1 MSVESPKISGLV
13 TVRYVVMSVLN
24 RLQDYSMKSYLRLL
38 QLAVEGFSEEFAL
51 FHTDVGKEI
60 VYLHMSLAKT
70 CDLPGDFVDWLVL
83 GYPVNGKL
91 RAITPHDRILLPRT
105 YYNTLIQTAAQFVTD
120 HAAAYLVGGVVVTSS
135 GANIILTSSVAGVD
149 FAGSTTVTNTSGDL
163 AGTAVTTTPNAPAV
177 KRVDT
182 ITLSGTYGAANILC
196 DAVTREASFD
206 TGDVV
211 GNADSD
217 ESEGVSNAIFFSD
230 HFRNGQF
237 TGGLY
242 GLSGG
247 IDRAYFRFDL
257 ESTPRRIVF
266 SGSTP
271 RSEIVLEYISSGM
284 KSDGTT
290 LIPREIV
297 APLRNYILW
306 HKDENNPRVA
316 YNEKERLK
324 REYTESIE
332 ALRFFENSFTKD
344 EYMRMLYSTYR
355 QSAKR

>member
-1 MSVESPKISGLV
+1 
-13 TVRYVVMSVLN
+13 
-24 RLQDYSMKSYLRLL
+24 
-38 QLAVEGFSEEFAL
+38 
-51 FHTDVGKEI
+51 
-60 VYLHMSLAKT
+60 MSLAKT
-70 CDLPGDFVDWLVL
+70 CDLPGDFVDWLAL
-83 GYPVNGKL
+83 GYPINGKL

-135 GANIILTSSVAGVD
+135 DVNIILTSETAGVD

-163 AGTAVTTTPNAPAV
+163 AGAAVTTT
-177 KRVDT
+177 
-182 ITLSGTYGAANILC
+182 LC
-196 DAVTREASFD
+196 DGVTKEASFD

-217 ESEGVSNAIFFSD
+217 DSEGVSNAIFFSD

-237 TGGLY
+237 VGGLY
-242 GLSGG
+242 GLPGG

-290 LIPREIV
+290 VIPREIV

-324 REYTESIE
+324 RAYTESIE

-355 QSAKR
+355 QSPKR